1 MVESTFIKMLNKK
14 QENIIIG
21 CVYKY
26 PEHEV
31 SDFKNNFITPLL
43 EKSSNENKNIMIMSD
58 FDINL
63 INYKDDKNTGNFL
76 DTTFSQSFLPHT
88 TTPTRITRN
97 TKTFIDKIYYNKSL
111 NNIISGNLSS
121 IISHHFLIEPLD
133 FSEKSSKTINRQR
146 CYKNFDKLKF
156 KAGLVKVNWHGFCLI
171 YNPNDA
177 LVHFL
182 KIVNKLLDKHAPY
195 KIIKY

>member
-1 MVESTFIKMLNKK
+1 MSLLLLKFWKK
-14 QENIIIG
+14 TQKNIIIG
-21 CVYKY
+21 CAYKH

-31 SDFKNNFITPLL
+31 SDFTNNFIAPLL

-58 FDINL
+58 FDVNL

-76 DTTFSQSFLPHT
+76 GTMFSQSFLPHT
-88 TTPTRITRN
+88 TTSTRITKN
-97 TKTFIDKIYYNKSL
+97 TKTLIDKIYYNKSL
-111 NNIISGNLSS
+111 NNIISGDLSS
-121 IISHHFLIEPLD
+121 IIFDHFLIEPLD

-146 CYKNFDKLKF
+146 CHQNFDKLKF
-156 KAGLVKVNWHGFCLI
+156 KAGLVKVNWHGFCLT

-182 KIVNKLLDKHAPY
+182 KIE
-195 KIIKY
+195 ISF